1 MGSERVKQ
9 EIDKWVIAV
18 VAAMNTDLVKQFELW
33 EVTEKRRT

>member
-18 VAAMNTDLVKQFELW
+18 VATMCTDLVKQFELW